1 MNLFKLLT
9 LTLAIGSLAL
19 AQQEMQAERQYPAGT
34 TLKNSYFGVQ
44 VTVPKG
50 LQGQFVEEG
59 GVQLLALGDGQ
70 GLGGVL
76 FFQNGVAPAAY
87 QRLMSEPFSLGQA
100 TFQPA
105 EQPRTQGTT
114 VSVFMQEQSSGA
126 VIQLSALQGQ
136 GGSSILAMITSA
148 EGTVEALG
156 PASRL
161 VLGSIRFV
169 NSTISQAPANLKQ
182 NWQNQLAG
190 RLLSS
195 SRANNSNSQNG
206 LAASNSETK
215 LALCRDGRYA
225 FQSNS
230 QVSVSAG
237 DFSTFSND
245 SSQSEGTWRLE
256 FANQNGAIIALTE
269 NGLQRR
275 MNVRLNGN
283 TLLLDGRP
291 MGISASGC

>member
-1 MNLFKLLT
+1 MKPFQALT
-9 LTLAIGSLAL
+9 LILTIGSLAL
-19 AQQEMQAERQYPAGT
+19 AQQEMQVERQYPGGT
-34 TLKNSYFGVQ
+34 ALKNSYFGVQ

-50 LQGQFVEEG
+50 LQGQFLEES

-76 FFQNGVAPAAY
+76 FFQHGVAPAAY
-87 QRLMSEPFSLGQA
+87 QRLMSEPFNLGQA

-114 VSVFMQEQSSGA
+114 VSVLMQEQSSGA
-126 VIQLSALQGQ
+126 VVQLLALQGP
-136 GGSSILAMITSA
+136 GGSSVLAMITTA

-161 VLGSIRFV
+161 VLGSLRFV
-169 NSTISQAPANLKQ
+169 NSVIAQAPANLKQ
-182 NWQNQLAG
+182 NWQNQLSG

-225 FQSNS
+225 FQSTS

-245 SSQSEGTWRLE
+245 SSQSEGIRKLE

-275 MNVRLNGN
+275 MNVRLSGSS
-283 TLLLDGRP
+283 LLLDGKI
-291 MGISASGC
+291 MSVGASGC